1 MWLHHNIIGVVN
13 KIFGKV
19 CIKNAIWNIGCLSS
33 FIFCYE
39 MMTESKEYML
49 YVLILYKNTILTES
63 RKKNETVTF
72 RLADNK
78 SEIKFDIA

>member
-1 MWLHHNIIGVVN
+1 
-13 KIFGKV
+13 
-19 CIKNAIWNIGCLSS
+19 
-33 FIFCYE
+33 

-78 SEIKFDIA
+78 SEIKFDIAWLTALNTVEFES